1 MAIFLLLG
9 KNEFCVRV
17 QFLPIRVATGLWAA
31 VTDSNSCDVA
41 GPRTYAFVPD
51 SNSCDV
57 AGPRTYA
64 FVPDSNS
71 CDVAGPRTYAFR
83 VSRAAI
89 YTVVRRVAQT
99 YQTNLV
105 FRHPSVLAPPL

>member
-41 GPRTYAFVPD
+41 GPRTYAF
-51 SNSCDV
+51 
-57 AGPRTYA
+57 
-64 FVPDSNS
+64 
-71 CDVAGPRTYAFR
+71 R

-89 YTVVRRVAQT
+89 YTAVRRVAQT
-99 YQTNLV
+99 DQTNLG
-105 FRHPSVLAPPL
+105 FRHTSFLAPPP

>member
-41 GPRTYAFVPD
+41 GPRTYASVTDP
-51 SNSCDV
+51 
-57 AGPRTYA
+57 
-64 FVPDSNS
+64 NS

-99 YQTNLV
+99 YQTNLG
-105 FRHPSVLAPPL
+105 FRHTSVLAPPP